1 MSTDAAQI
9 DSTVDVVTPENI
21 AFRYQAA
28 GPFRRLPAFAI
39 DFAIRAVII
48 IMAVIVFAFVAGV
61 LVTMTGIMLYLA
73 AFTLLWFV
81 LSWFYGGIFEA
92 YWNGQTPG
100 KRLMGIRVLRTDG
113 QPINGLQAV
122 MRNVMRFL
130 DMMPVVPIPLPDSMV
145 EQLFG
150 TAQMIDMPFVPIFL
164 LGLITPMLNRRYQ
177 RLGDIV
183 CGTMVVVEERS
194 WLFGVAKLDDPRAE
208 QLAAWIPANFQ
219 ISRSLARALA
229 VYVERRKFFAPPR
242 RREIARH
249 LGEPLLEKL
258 NFPRDTSHDLLLC
271 ALYYRAFVADR
282 GDARLDSS
290 IPESS
295 PLAAA
300 ESVFQAA
307 PAPLTSSQLVGV
319 NIVSD
324 PVSARLRR

>member
-28 GPFRRLPAFAI
+28 GPFRRLPAFVI
-39 DFAIRAVII
+39 DFAIRAVAFIA
-48 IMAVIVFAFVAGV
+48 AVMVLSFFGSFLVSTTVAMLYFAV
-61 LVTMTGIMLYLA
+61 LV
-73 AFTLLWFV
+73 LLWFV

-122 MRNVMRFL
+122 MRNVFRLL
-130 DMMPVVPIPLPDSMV
+130 DMWPLVPIPLPDSMV
-145 EQLFG
+145 EALFDTTQL
-150 TAQMIDMPFVPIFL
+150 IDMPIVPIFL

-229 VYVERRKFFAPPR
+229 VYVERRKYFAPPR

-282 GDARLDSS
+282 GDARIDTSARA
-290 IPESS
+290 PT

-300 ESVFQAA
+300 QSALQPPPT
-307 PAPLTSSQLVGV
+307 PAPLGGID
-319 NIVSD
+319 IVTDS
-324 PVSARLRR
+324 VSARLRK

>member
-39 DFAIRAVII
+39 DWCIRAVIFI
-48 IMAVIVFAFVAGV
+48 AAQFALGFIAVMAGLSGLFLFYAMFILF
-61 LVTMTGIMLYLA
+61 
-73 AFTLLWFV
+73 WFV
-81 LSWFYGGIFEA
+81 LEWFYGGIFEA

-122 MRNVMRFL
+122 MRNVLRFL
-130 DMMPVVPIPLPDSMV
+130 DMMPVVPLPLPDSFV
-145 EQLFG
+145 ETMHPQLV
-150 TAQMIDMPFVPIFL
+150 DMPMMPIFL

-194 WLFGVAKLDDPRAE
+194 WLFGVAKLEDPRSE

-229 VYVERRKFFAPPR
+229 V
-242 RREIARH
+242 
-249 LGEPLLEKL
+249 
-258 NFPRDTSHDLLLC
+258 
-271 ALYYRAFVADR
+271 
-282 GDARLDSS
+282 
-290 IPESS
+290 
-295 PLAAA
+295 
-300 ESVFQAA
+300 
-307 PAPLTSSQLVGV
+307 
-319 NIVSD
+319 
-324 PVSARLRR
+324 

>member
-39 DFAIRAVII
+39 DFAIRAAVMIL
-48 IMAVIVFAFVAGV
+48 AVIVFVMSLGILLSVSAV
-61 LVTMTGIMLYLA
+61 LLYMAVLTLA
-73 AFTLLWFV
+73 WFV
-81 LSWFYGGIFEA
+81 LQWFYGGIFEA

-122 MRNVMRFL
+122 MRNVLRFL
-130 DMMPVVPIPLPDSMV
+130 DMMPLVPIPLPDSMV
-145 EQLFG
+145 ENLFDSS
-150 TAQMIDMPFVPIFL
+150 QMIDMPFVPIFL

-194 WLFGVAKLDDPRAE
+194 WLFGVAKLDDPRGE
-208 QLAAWIPANFQ
+208 QLAAWIPANFR

-249 LGEPLLEKL
+249 LGEPLLEQL

-282 GDARLDSS
+282 GDARLDTS
-290 IPESS
+290 IPEPS

-300 ESVFQAA
+300 ESVFQT
-307 PAPLTSSQLVGV
+307 PPPVTSTQLAGI

-324 PVSARLRR
+324 PVSARLRK

>member
-39 DFAIRAVII
+39 DWCIRAVIYLVA
-48 IMAVIVFAFVAGV
+48 MFTFLYIVGGLGFVSGA
-61 LVTMTGIMLYLA
+61 LLFYAL
-73 AFTLLWFV
+73 FLLLWFV
-81 LSWFYGGIFEA
+81 LEWFYGGIFEA

-122 MRNVMRFL
+122 MRNVLRFL
-130 DMMPVVPIPLPDSMV
+130 DMMPPVPIPLPDAV
-145 EQLFG
+145 LEQVSPQL
-150 TAQMIDMPFVPIFL
+150 IDMPIIPIFL
-164 LGLITPMLNRRYQ
+164 FGLITPMLNRRYQ

-183 CGTMVVVEERS
+183 CGTMVVVEARS
-194 WLFGVAKLDDPRAE
+194 WLFGVAKMDDPRAE

-249 LGEPLLEKL
+249 LGEPLLEQL

-282 GDARLDSS
+282 GDARIDLSS
-290 IPESS
+290 PEPS

-300 ESVFQAA
+300 KSVFETA
-307 PAPLTSSQLVGV
+307 PAPPTPSTLSGI
-319 NIVSD
+319 NIVTE

>member
-1 MSTDAAQI
+1 
-9 DSTVDVVTPENI
+9 
-21 AFRYQAA
+21 
-28 GPFRRLPAFAI
+28 LPAFVI
-39 DFAIRAVII
+39 DFAIRA
-48 IMAVIVFAFVAGV
+48 IVFIAAIMF
-61 LVTMTGIMLYLA
+61 LVFFGGFIVTATIAMLYIA
-73 AFTLLWFV
+73 AMMLLWFV

-122 MRNVMRFL
+122 MRNVLRFL
-130 DMMPVVPIPLPDSMV
+130 DMMPLVPIPLPDSMI
-145 EQLFG
+145 EGMFFSS
-150 TAQMIDMPFVPIFL
+150 QMIDMPIIPIFL
-164 LGLITPMLNRRYQ
+164 LGMITPMLNRRYQ

-194 WLFGVAKLDDPRAE
+194 WLFGVAKLDDPRAQ

-219 ISRSLARALA
+219 ISRSLARTLA
-229 VYVERRKFFAPPR
+229 VYVERRKYFAPPR

-249 LGEPLLEKL
+249 VGEPLLEKL

-282 GDARLDSS
+282 GDARIDTSD
-290 IPESS
+290 PEPS

-300 ESVFQAA
+300 ESVFQSA
-307 PAPLTSSQLVGV
+307 PPPVTSPPLGGI
-319 NIVSD
+319 NITSD